1 MEAIQIATL
10 MSTELS
16 FAAPSD
22 SLKSVVTR
30 MANKRHSCMLIVSDG
45 EPFGI
50 ITERDIVKLLLRSI
64 EQPDI
69 LQHTAAE
76 WMSAPVVTVRQ
87 DESVFDVLVVARAE
101 KLRHLPVVDED
112 DKLVG
117 VITQSD
123 LTNAHFH
130 MIEVQSELLEK
141 AITERTLD
149 LQATNKELQAL
160 SMEDGLLGIG
170 NRRAMEVDLQHT
182 HAAAQR
188 YKHNY
193 SVALLDVDYFKK
205 YNDHYGHAAGDAALK
220 TVADTV
226 AATMRESDR
235 VYRYGGEELLILL
248 PDTNVDGAMAFLQR
262 QLEALT
268 DLNVAHCES
277 PYGILTASAGVAC
290 AFSGDECM
298 QSWQEVVEQADK
310 GLYRAKHKS
319 RNTVAI
325 AA

>member
-1 MEAIQIATL
+1 MEAIQIASL

-16 FAAPSD
+16 FAAPND
-22 SLKSVVTR
+22 SLKSVVTQ
-30 MANKRHSCMLIVSDG
+30 MANKRHSCMLIAEDG
-45 EPFGI
+45 EPAGI
-50 ITERDIVKLLLRSI
+50 ITERDIVKLLLRST
-64 EQPDI
+64 EQSDI

-76 WMSAPVVTVRQ
+76 WMSSPIVTLRH
-87 DESVFDVLVVARAE
+87 DESLFDALVVARAE
-101 KLRHLPVVDED
+101 KLRHLPIVDENN
-112 DKLVG
+112 KLVG
-117 VITQSD
+117 LVTQSD
-123 LTNAHFH
+123 LAAAHFH
-130 MIEVQSELLEK
+130 VVEVQSELLEK
-141 AITERTLD
+141 AIRERTLD
-149 LQATNKELQAL
+149 LEETNKELQAL

-226 AATMRESDR
+226 AATIRESDR

-248 PDTNVDGAMAFLQR
+248 PDTEVDGAMTFLRR

-268 DLNVAHCES
+268 DLNVPHCES

-290 AFSGDECM
+290 AFSGDEFM